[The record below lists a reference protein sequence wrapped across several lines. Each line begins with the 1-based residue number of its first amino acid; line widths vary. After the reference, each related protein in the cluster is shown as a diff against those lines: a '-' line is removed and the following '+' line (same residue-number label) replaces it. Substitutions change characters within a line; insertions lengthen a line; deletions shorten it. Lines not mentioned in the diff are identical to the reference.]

1 MSDRPAISVVM
12 PVKNCGEWLKPAVD
26 SILGQSFEDFELLL
40 IDDHSYDGSIEIL
53 PEDPRLQIIRH
64 QGSGIVESLNLGL
77 VKARGEFV
85 ARMDGDDVSFPDRF
99 KKQIEFAR
107 NNPDIDIVSGMVE
120 MFSDEGEIQ
129 EGNQAYQNWLNS
141 MQTHDDVT
149 RELFVESPLVHPSV
163 LMRRSIF
170 KQIGLYR
177 DLSWPEDYDLWLRA
191 WQSGIRFAKIPQL
204 VLMWREHEQRLT
216 RTDKRYAVKEFIK
229 AKAWMLAETLLKDRP
244 AIICGTGKLAVKLC
258 DVLMALGVDVR
269 AFVDVAPEK
278 IGRTRR
284 DLPVLSFEDMLSSR
298 ENALLLG
305 ALGARGA
312 GEKLREIFIASQL
325 QEGQD
330 FILAG

>member
-1 MSDRPAISVVM
+1 M

-40 IDDHSYDGSIEIL
+40 IDDHSYDGSIEVL
-53 PEDPRLQIIRH
+53 PQDPRLKIIRH

-77 VKARGEFV
+77 VKARGEFI

-99 KKQIEFAR
+99 GKQIDFAHK
-107 NNPDIDIVSGMVE
+107 NPDIGIISGMIE

-129 EGNQAYQNWLNS
+129 EGNQVYQNWLNS
-141 MQTHDDVT
+141 MQSHEDID
-149 RELFVESPLVHPSV
+149 REIFVESPLVHPSV

-170 KQIGLYR
+170 KKIGLYR

-191 WQSGIRFAKIPQL
+191 WQAGIGFAKIPEL

-229 AKAWMLAETLLKDRP
+229 AKAWVLSETLLKDRP

-258 DVLMALGVDVR
+258 DVLMALGVTVR

-278 IGRTRR
+278 IGKTRR
-284 DLPVLSFEDMLSSR
+284 DLPVLSFDDMLSSR
-298 ENALLLG
+298 EDALLLG

-312 GEKLREIFIASQL
+312 GEKLREVLIASQL